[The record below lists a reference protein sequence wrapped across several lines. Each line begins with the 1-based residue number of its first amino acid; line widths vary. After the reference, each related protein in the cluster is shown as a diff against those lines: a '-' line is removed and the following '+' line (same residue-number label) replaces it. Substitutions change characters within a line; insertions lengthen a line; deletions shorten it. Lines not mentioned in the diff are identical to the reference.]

1 MGARELAGARVH
13 SHARTGGEAGAVHLA
28 PVPLSRDTA
37 GGPTGVGRRGGRW
50 RIKLSVVYDGPGLF
64 VVNCCVR
71 SKAILG
77 QCTEHGWI
85 IVLVTLP
92 GIIFLPC

>member
-1 MGARELAGARVH
+1 MSAQAERQERCT
-13 SHARTGGEAGAVHLA
+13 SHQFLRHVTR
-28 PVPLSRDTA
+28 PVALPASA
-37 GGPTGVGRRGGRW
+37 GRRGGRW
-50 RIKLSVVYDGPGLF
+50 RIKLSVVYDGPCLL

-85 IVLVTLP
+85 ILLITLP
-92 GIIFLPC
+92 RIIFSYRASLVASEVNSA